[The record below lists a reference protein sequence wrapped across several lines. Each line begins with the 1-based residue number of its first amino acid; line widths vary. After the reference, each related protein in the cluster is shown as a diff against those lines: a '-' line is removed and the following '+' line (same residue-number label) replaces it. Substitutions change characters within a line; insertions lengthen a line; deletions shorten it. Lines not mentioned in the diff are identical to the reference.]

1 MLLSEHIIHMPY
13 WVLDTL
19 LYDNFLAHLGEIAWQ
34 YHFWSYCTYFQVVV
48 ADLCYACSLDNV
60 VPSKRC
66 WEVLVDYVM

>member
-48 ADLCYACSLDNV
+48 ADLCYALLTMLYPARDAGKSW
-60 VPSKRC
+60 SI
-66 WEVLVDYVM
+66 M